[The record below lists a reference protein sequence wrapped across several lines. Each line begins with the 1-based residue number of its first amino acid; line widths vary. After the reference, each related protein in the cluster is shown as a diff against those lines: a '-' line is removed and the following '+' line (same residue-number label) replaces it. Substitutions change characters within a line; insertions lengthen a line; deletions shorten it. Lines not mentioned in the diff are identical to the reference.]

1 MLKKLR
7 TVKYKN
13 SIKLFLLICASL
25 ISTQALTDNIV
36 DASDSRIEILTES
49 TSITPGDE
57 LLIGFKFTLNPG
69 WHTYWENPGDAGEG
83 ASIKWNLPNDVSA
96 SEILWPGP
104 QRIPVEPL
112 MTFGYEDEVVL
123 LTKIYTSEA
132 TIVPLNLNALVS
144 WYTCK
149 EICIPQEAEVS
160 IPIKLGNKTPSV
172 SKAILDQTLE
182 EVPIQFEGTY
192 RVQRL
197 EDSYILQGQLENQDQ
212 YDSIYFFPKDY
223 GLTDYTKDQFY
234 EINKDSF
241 SLQIKAAEIE
251 IENRTFE
258 GVIAINKG
266 EAVSFIEINYP
277 LKAKPISQEFNI
289 FTLIFFAFLG
299 GLILNIMPCVFPI
312 LSIKILR
319 FVEQSG
325 DSTYK
330 TIQQGLLFSLGV
342 IVSFLAIAALLV
354 SLKSGGESI
363 GWGYQLQS
371 PIVVSLLVYL
381 FVVLGYIFMSN
392 MVLGTSLARLSSIS
406 LGKGD
411 SIESFLTGVLAVI
424 VASPCTAPF
433 MGSAI
438 GFALLQPSFYSV
450 LIFLGL
456 GIGFSLPYLV
466 LSAKPSLLSFLPKPG
481 QWMETFKQFMA
492 FPMWASALWLLWV
505 LSSQVNNQEVIQ
517 VLLGSLLIIIGLW
530 LVEKN
535 NSKTNWI
542 RWIVRLPFILLLIFS
557 LWLIPTSYSDLDESK
572 QNQLAYS
579 PQLLEDLREENAL
592 VFLNFTADWCITCK
606 VNESVALKTSKV
618 RKLLTDKDITYIEAD
633 WTRKDPVI
641 SSALEEY
648 GRTGLPL
655 YLLFPSKGDPLILP
669 EILTEDILLS
679 YLSEVQ

>member
-197 EDSYILQGQLENQDQ
+197 EESYILQGQLENQDQ

-557 LWLIPTSYSDLDESK
+557 LWLIPTSYSDLDESR

>member
-197 EDSYILQGQLENQDQ
+197 EESYILQGQLENQDQ

-517 VLLGSLLIIIGLW
+517 VLLGSLLIIVGLW

-557 LWLIPTSYSDLDESK
+557 LWLIPTSYSDLDESR

-606 VNESVALKTSKV
+606 VNESLALKTSKV

>member
-172 SKAILDQTLE
+172 SKATLDQTLE

-557 LWLIPTSYSDLDESK
+557 LWLIPTSYSDLDKSK

-618 RKLLTDKDITYIEAD
+618 RKLLIDKDITYIEAD

>member
-36 DASDSRIEILTES
+36 DVSDSRIEVLTES
-49 TSITPGDE
+49 ISITPGDE

-160 IPIKLGNKTPSV
+160 IPIKLGNKTPSA
-172 SKAILDQTLE
+172 SKVILDQTLE

-241 SLQIKAAEIE
+241 SLQINAAEIE

-411 SIESFLTGVLAVI
+411 SIESLLTGVLAVI

-669 EILTEDILLS
+669 EILTEDILIS

>member
-25 ISTQALTDNIV
+25 ISTQALADNIV

-49 TSITPGDE
+49 ISITPGDE

-172 SKAILDQTLE
+172 SKVILDQTLE
-182 EVPIQFEGTY
+182 EIPIQFEGTY

-392 MVLGTSLARLSSIS
+392 MVLGTSLARLSTIS

>member
-1 MLKKLR
+1 MLKKLG

-123 LTKIYTSEA
+123 LTKIYTSET

-172 SKAILDQTLE
+172 SKATLDQTLE

-192 RVQRL
+192 SVQRL

-319 FVEQSG
+319 FVEKSG

-679 YLSEVQ
+679 YLNEVQ

>member
-172 SKAILDQTLE
+172 SKVILDQTLE
-182 EVPIQFEGTY
+182 EIPIQFEGTY

-251 IENRTFE
+251 IENNTFE

-669 EILTEDILLS
+669 EILTEDILIS

>member
-542 RWIVRLPFILLLIFS
+542 RWIVRLPFMLLLIFS

-669 EILTEDILLS
+669 EILTEDILIS

>member
-330 TIQQGLLFSLGV
+330 TVQQGLLFSLGV

-392 MVLGTSLARLSSIS
+392 MVLGASLARLSSIS

-517 VLLGSLLIIIGLW
+517 VLLGALLIIIGLW

-669 EILTEDILLS
+669 EILTEDILIS

>member
-197 EDSYILQGQLENQDQ
+197 EESYILQGQLENQDQ

-392 MVLGTSLARLSSIS
+392 MVLGTSLAKLSSIS

-557 LWLIPTSYSDLDESK
+557 LWLIPTSYSDLDESR

-618 RKLLTDKDITYIEAD
+618 RKVLIDKNITYLEAD
-633 WTRKDPVI
+633 WTRKDPII
-641 SSALEEY
+641 SRALEEY

-655 YLLFPSKGDPLILP
+655 YLLFPSTGEPLILP

-679 YLSEVQ
+679 YLTEVQ

>member
-1 MLKKLR
+1 M
-7 TVKYKN
+7 
-13 SIKLFLLICASL
+13 
-25 ISTQALTDNIV
+25 
-36 DASDSRIEILTES
+36 
-49 TSITPGDE
+49 
-57 LLIGFKFTLNPG
+57 
-69 WHTYWENPGDAGEG
+69 
-83 ASIKWNLPNDVSA
+83 
-96 SEILWPGP
+96 
-104 QRIPVEPL
+104 
-112 MTFGYEDEVVL
+112 
-123 LTKIYTSEA
+123 
-132 TIVPLNLNALVS
+132 
-144 WYTCK
+144 
-149 EICIPQEAEVS
+149 
-160 IPIKLGNKTPSV
+160 
-172 SKAILDQTLE
+172 
-182 EVPIQFEGTY
+182 
-192 RVQRL
+192 
-197 EDSYILQGQLENQDQ
+197 
-212 YDSIYFFPKDY
+212 
-223 GLTDYTKDQFY
+223 
-234 EINKDSF
+234 
-241 SLQIKAAEIE
+241 
-251 IENRTFE
+251 
-258 GVIAINKG
+258 
-266 EAVSFIEINYP
+266 
-277 LKAKPISQEFNI
+277 KAKPISQEFNI

-330 TIQQGLLFSLGV
+330 TMQQGLLFSLGV

-392 MVLGTSLARLSSIS
+392 VVIGTSLARLSSIS

-669 EILTEDILLS
+669 EILTEDILIS

>member
-57 LLIGFKFTLNPG
+57 LLIGFKFTLYPG

-172 SKAILDQTLE
+172 SKAILDQTLK

-241 SLQIKAAEIE
+241 SLQIKAAEIG

-330 TIQQGLLFSLGV
+330 TMQQGLLFSLGV

-679 YLSEVQ
+679 YLNEVQ

>member
-1 MLKKLR
+1 MLRKLK
-7 TVKYKN
+7 TVRYKN
-13 SIKLFLLICASL
+13 SIKLFLIICASL
-25 ISTQALTDNIV
+25 ISTQALTNNIV
-36 DASDSRIEILTES
+36 DVSDSRIEMLIES
-49 TSITPGDE
+49 NSMNPGDE
-57 LLIGFKFTLNPG
+57 MLIGFKFTLNPG

-83 ASIKWNLPNDVSA
+83 ASIKWNLPNDVNA

-104 QRIPVEPL
+104 ERIPVEPL

-123 LTKIYTSEA
+123 LTKIFTSKA
-132 TIVPLNLNALVS
+132 TTIPLNLNALVS

-160 IPIKLGNKTPSV
+160 IPIKLGNKTPSA
-172 SKAILDQTLE
+172 SKVILDQTLE
-182 EVPIQFEGTY
+182 AVPTPFQGSY

-197 EDSYILQGQLENQDQ
+197 EDFYILQGQLENLDQ

-223 GLTDYTKDQFY
+223 GLTNYTEDQVY

-241 SLQIKAAEIE
+241 SLQIKAAEIK
-251 IENRTFE
+251 IENNSFE
-258 GVIAINKG
+258 GVIAVKKD
-266 EAVSFIEINYP
+266 EKVSFINVNYP
-277 LKAKPISQEFNI
+277 LISETNTQELNI
-289 FTLIFFAFLG
+289 ITLIFFAFIG

-325 DSTYK
+325 NSNYK
-330 TIQQGLLFSLGV
+330 SLRQGLLFSLGV
-342 IVSFLAIAALLV
+342 ILSFLAIAALLI
-354 SLKSGGESI
+354 SLKSGGELI

-406 LGKGD
+406 LGKSD

-505 LSSQVNNQEVIQ
+505 LSNQVNNQEVIQ
-517 VLLGSLLIIIGLW
+517 VLLGALLITSGLW

-535 NSKTNWI
+535 KSETNWI
-542 RWIVRLPFILLLIFS
+542 RWIVRLPLILLLIFS
-557 LWLIPTSYSDLDESK
+557 LWLIPTTYSDLDESE
-572 QNQLAYS
+572 QGQLTYS
-579 PQLLEDLREENAL
+579 PELLGDLREKNAL
-592 VFLNFTADWCITCK
+592 IFLNFTADWCITCK

-618 RKLLTDKDITYIEAD
+618 RKVLIDKNITYLEAD
-633 WTRKDPVI
+633 WTRKDPII
-641 SSALEEY
+641 SRALEEY

-655 YLLFPSKGDPLILP
+655 YLLFPSSGEPLILP

-679 YLSEVQ
+679 YLTEVQ

>member
-1 MLKKLR
+1 MLRKLK
-7 TVKYKN
+7 TVRYKN
-13 SIKLFLLICASL
+13 SIKLFLIICASL
-25 ISTQALTDNIV
+25 ISTQALTNNIV
-36 DASDSRIEILTES
+36 DVSDSRIEMLIES
-49 TSITPGDE
+49 NSMNPGDE
-57 LLIGFKFTLNPG
+57 MLIGFKFTLNPG

-83 ASIKWNLPNDVSA
+83 ASIKWNLPNDVNA

-104 QRIPVEPL
+104 ERIPVEPL

-123 LTKIYTSEA
+123 LTKIFTSKA
-132 TIVPLNLNALVS
+132 TTIPLNLNALVS

-160 IPIKLGNKTPSV
+160 IPIKLGNKTPSA
-172 SKAILDQTLE
+172 SKVILDQTLE
-182 EVPIQFEGTY
+182 AVPTPFQGSY

-197 EDSYILQGQLENQDQ
+197 EDFYILQGQLENLDQ

-223 GLTDYTKDQFY
+223 GLTNYTEDQVY

-251 IENRTFE
+251 IENNSFE
-258 GVIAINKG
+258 GVIAVKKD
-266 EAVSFIEINYP
+266 EKVSFINVNYP
-277 LKAKPISQEFNI
+277 LISETNTQELNI
-289 FTLIFFAFLG
+289 ITLIFFAFIG

-325 DSTYK
+325 NSNYK
-330 TIQQGLLFSLGV
+330 SLRQGLLFSLGV
-342 IVSFLAIAALLV
+342 ILSFLAIAALLI
-354 SLKSGGESI
+354 SLKSGGELI

-406 LGKGD
+406 LGKSD

-505 LSSQVNNQEVIQ
+505 LSNQVNNQEVIQ
-517 VLLGSLLIIIGLW
+517 VLLGALLITSGLW

-535 NSKTNWI
+535 KSETNWI
-542 RWIVRLPFILLLIFS
+542 RWIVRLPLILLLIFS
-557 LWLIPTSYSDLDESK
+557 LWLIPTTYSDLDESE
-572 QNQLAYS
+572 QGQLTYS
-579 PQLLEDLREENAL
+579 PELLGDLREKNAL
-592 VFLNFTADWCITCK
+592 IFLNFTADWCITCK

-618 RKLLTDKDITYIEAD
+618 RKVLIDKNITYLEAD
-633 WTRKDPVI
+633 WTRKDPII
-641 SSALEEY
+641 SRALEEY

-655 YLLFPSKGDPLILP
+655 YLLFPSTGEPLILP

-679 YLSEVQ
+679 YLTEVQ

>member
-172 SKAILDQTLE
+172 SKDILDQTLE
-182 EVPIQFEGTY
+182 EIPIQFEGTY

-342 IVSFLAIAALLV
+342 IISFLAIAALLV

-517 VLLGSLLIIIGLW
+517 VLLGALLIIIGLW

>member
-123 LTKIYTSEA
+123 LTKIYTSET

-251 IENRTFE
+251 IENRTFG

-277 LKAKPISQEFNI
+277 LKAKPTSQEFNI

-572 QNQLAYS
+572 QNQLTYS

-669 EILTEDILLS
+669 EILTEDILIS

>member
-251 IENRTFE
+251 IENKTFE
-258 GVIAINKG
+258 GVITINKG

>member
-13 SIKLFLLICASL
+13 SIKLFLLICSSL

-36 DASDSRIEILTES
+36 DASDSRIEVLTES

-197 EDSYILQGQLENQDQ
+197 EESYILQGQLENQDQ

-517 VLLGSLLIIIGLW
+517 VLLGALLIIIGLW

-535 NSKTNWI
+535 NSKTNWK
-542 RWIVRLPFILLLIFS
+542 RWIVRLPCILLLIFS

-669 EILTEDILLS
+669 EILTEDILIS